1 MGACV
6 FGIIRPCEHRLDGE
20 LREAWR
26 AHLCGMCLSLRD
38 DHGQLA
44 RLATNYDGLII
55 SVLAEA
61 QAPSGDEAS
70 RRQAGPCP
78 LRGMRRASVTTG
90 EYARLAATV
99 SLVLAAAKVRDHA
112 ADGDGPAGRP
122 GLRRA
127 ATALARSWEA
137 GGARAGGQLGFDTSV
152 LTAAVARQEALEAQ
166 AGPGTSLLAITE
178 PTETATG
185 AAFGYTAVLAG
196 RPGNE
201 AALTE
206 AGRLF
211 GRIAHLLDAVEDL
224 PDDTRN
230 GAWNPLTATGAD
242 VQEARRLCADA
253 LAGIRLALADVE
265 FTDRR
270 LVDALLSGELRRS
283 VRRAFGDPRPGGC
296 ATRPHAASAHA
307 GRGPASR
314 EHAAAG
320 QGRARPRGVPALA
333 AAGLAAT
340 AGLIGI
346 AGLCRVEDPYGPPIP
361 GRRRPCGGCCRDG
374 CCDCC
379 CDGCC
384 EGCGDCDGCDGCCD
398 ACDCCDCSC

>member
-1 MGACV
+1 
-6 FGIIRPCEHRLDGE
+6 
-20 LREAWR
+20 
-26 AHLCGMCLSLRD
+26 MCLSLRD

-61 QAPSGDEAS
+61 QAPAGQGAA
-70 RRQAGPCP
+70 RRDAGPCP
-78 LRGMRRASVTTG
+78 LRGMRRASVATG
-90 EYARLAATV
+90 DHARLAATV

-112 ADGDGPAGRP
+112 ADGDGLAGRP

-127 ATALARSWEA
+127 ATALARNWEA

-152 LTAAVARQEALEAQ
+152 LTAAVSRQEALEAQ
-166 AGPGTSLLAITE
+166 AGPGTPLLAITE

-196 RPGNE
+196 RPGNQ

-230 GAWNPLTATGAD
+230 GAWNPLTATGTGVD
-242 VQEARRLCADA
+242 EARRLCADA
-253 LAGIRLALADVE
+253 VTGIRLALADAE

-270 LVDALLSGELRRS
+270 LVDALLGGELRRS
-283 VRRAFGDPRPGGC
+283 VRRAFGDAHPGRC
-296 ATRPHAASAHA
+296 AARL
-307 GRGPASR
+307 G
-314 EHAAAG
+314 AAAPAAQAQA
-320 QGRARPRGVPALA
+320 QGGSGPRRAPALA
-333 AAGLAAT
+333 AAGLAA
-340 AGLIGI
+340 AGLLGI
-346 AGLCRVEDPYGPPIP
+346 TGLCRVEDPYGPPIP

-374 CCDCC
+374 CCNCC

-384 EGCGDCDGCDGCCD
+384 EGCGDCDGC
-398 ACDCCDCSC
+398 CDCNC

>member
-1 MGACV
+1 
-6 FGIIRPCEHRLDGE
+6 
-20 LREAWR
+20 
-26 AHLCGMCLSLRD
+26 MCLSLRD
-38 DHGQLA
+38 DHGQFA

-61 QAPSGDEAS
+61 QAPAGAGPG

-90 EYARLAATV
+90 DYARLAATV

-127 ATALARSWEA
+127 ATALAGNWEA
-137 GGARAGGQLGFDTSV
+137 GGARTGDQLGFDTSV
-152 LTAAVARQEALEAQ
+152 LTAAVRRQEALEAQ
-166 AGPGTSLLAITE
+166 AGPGTSLLTITE

-196 RPGNE
+196 QPGNQ

-230 GAWNPLTATGAD
+230 GTWNPLTATGSAVD
-242 VQEARRLCADA
+242 EARRLCADA
-253 LAGIRLALADVE
+253 LTGIRLALADAE

-270 LVDALLSGELRRS
+270 LVDALLASELRRS
-283 VRRAFGDPRPGGC
+283 VRRTFGDTRPGHC
-296 ATRPHAASAHA
+296 ATHPHDTGADGATGTPPHRVSA
-307 GRGPASR
+307 
-314 EHAAAG
+314 
-320 QGRARPRGVPALA
+320 L

-346 AGLCRVEDPYGPPIP
+346 AGLCRAQDPYGPPIP
-361 GRRRPCGGCCRDG
+361 RRRRGCGGGCCRCCECECCIEG
-374 CCDCC
+374 CCE
-379 CDGCC
+379 GCC
-384 EGCGDCDGCDGCCD
+384 EGCGECGCDGCCD
-398 ACDCCDCSC
+398 CG

>member
-1 MGACV
+1 V
-6 FGIIRPCEHRLDGE
+6 FGIIRPCQHRLAGE

-61 QAPSGDEAS
+61 QAPAGDGPG

-90 EYARLAATV
+90 DYARLAATV

-112 ADGDGPAGRP
+112 ADGDGLAGRP

-127 ATALARSWEA
+127 ATALARNWDA

-152 LTAAVARQEALEAQ
+152 LTAAVSRQEALEAQ
-166 AGPGTSLLAITE
+166 AGAGTPLLAITE

-201 AALTE
+201 EPLTE

-224 PDDTRN
+224 PADTRN
-230 GAWNPLTATGAD
+230 GTWNPLTATGAT

-253 LAGIRLALADVE
+253 VTGIRLALADVE

-270 LVDALLSGELRRS
+270 LVDALLGGELRRS
-283 VRRAFGDPRPGGC
+283 VRRTFGDAHPGRCAAHAPAARSGAARPGTATAPE
-296 ATRPHAASAHA
+296 ATRP
-307 GRGPASR
+307 RGGA
-314 EHAAAG
+314 
-320 QGRARPRGVPALA
+320 ALA
-333 AAGLAAT
+333 AAGLGAA

-346 AGLCRVEDPYGPPIP
+346 AGLCRVEDPYGPPP
-361 GRRRPCGGCCRDG
+361 VAPRRRRWCGNGCCRD
-374 CCDCC
+374 CCVDCSCDCC

-384 EGCGDCDGCDGCCD
+384 EGCGDCGDCDSCCDGCDGCDGCCD
-398 ACDCCDCSC
+398 C